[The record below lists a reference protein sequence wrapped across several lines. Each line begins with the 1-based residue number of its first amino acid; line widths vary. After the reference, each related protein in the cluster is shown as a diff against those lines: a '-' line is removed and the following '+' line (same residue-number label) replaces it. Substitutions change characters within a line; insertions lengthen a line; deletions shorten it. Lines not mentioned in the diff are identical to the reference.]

1 MWLLFGA
8 IVDCPIQRSLCDTNN
23 QWVVIFSFSDPSHEQ
38 MSLRPFTKPHADSPS
53 TLSKVEHYPYL
64 DSWVMINCF
73 GTQYTGLY
81 CIDTCTA
88 RITLFTTQCLQV
100 MISTRDHLL
109 KRLSPQSSLAYLSPK
124 IPQ

>member
-53 TLSKVEHYPYL
+53 TLSIL
-64 DSWVMINCF
+64 
-73 GTQYTGLY
+73 G
-81 CIDTCTA
+81 
-88 RITLFTTQCLQV
+88 
-100 MISTRDHLL
+100 
-109 KRLSPQSSLAYLSPK
+109 SSLVEALYDPG
-124 IPQ
+124 Q